1 VRYAH
6 LVLDHDQPERV
17 SLTVHCAQENKVG
30 SLSSHKFLYLLE
42 TEQIIA
48 QLLADSASDS
58 KLFECLTSLSAIS
71 NSISKELKDTLDSR
85 ITNAFEFLDL
95 SPTWSLFGEKGMAN
109 YQNANGECDSCSSCA
124 LHILAMYLG

>member
-1 VRYAH
+1 MLVSFP
-6 LVLDHDQPERV
+6 VLDHDQAERV
-17 SLTVHCAQENKVG
+17 SLTVYCAQEHNLG

-58 KLFECLTSLSAIS
+58 KLFECLASLSAIS
-71 NSISKELKDTLDSR
+71 NSVSKELKDTLDSR

-95 SPTWSLFGEKGMAN
+95 SPTWSLFGENGTEN
-109 YQNANGECDSCSSCA
+109 YKNTNGK
-124 LHILAMYLG
+124 YG

>member
-1 VRYAH
+1 M
-6 LVLDHDQPERV
+6 
-17 SLTVHCAQENKVG
+17 
-30 SLSSHKFLYLLE
+30 YLLE

-58 KLFECLTSLSAIS
+58 KLFECLTSLSEIS

-95 SPTWSLFGEKGMAN
+95 SPTWSLFGEKGMEN
-109 YQNANGECDSCSSCA
+109 YQDTNGEFDIGG
-124 LHILAMYLG
+124 LFLPYILAMNLR